1 MNLREITIK
10 DEELLNE
17 LYNEVVEN
25 TKENTF
31 EGFRELSTLKNTT
44 YKDWLADLEL
54 KKDKKNLPDDYSP
67 QINYLAFKENNLVGV
82 ITIRWELV
90 PILEFYG
97 GNRCYLVRPSDRR
110 KGYGKEMLKELLDT
124 KVKGKLDKVLIT
136 CMETNIASSQL
147 IKTLGGI
154 YDSKVYVPEEGCN
167 YLKYYIHL

>member
-82 ITIRWELV
+82 ITIRRELV

-97 GNRCYLVRPSDRR
+97 GNIGYLVRPSERR
-110 KGYGKEMLKELLDT
+110 KG
-124 KVKGKLDKVLIT
+124 
-136 CMETNIASSQL
+136 
-147 IKTLGGI
+147 
-154 YDSKVYVPEEGCN
+154 
-167 YLKYYIHL
+167 